1 MRSKKHNILPKVY
14 RRTLLYKSKVEYAN
28 FCLSHV
34 EGCSHGC
41 RYPCYAMMMKK
52 RCGFIKDY
60 QEWIKPKLVGNALE
74 LLDREIPK
82 YKDKIKFVHLCFST
96 DPFMYKQPEVVDL
109 TLKII
114 ERLNK
119 DNIKCTTLTKGTYT
133 KALLNRKKY
142 SVRNEYGITIVS
154 LSEKF
159 KSIYEPNSSPFA
171 KRIKSLETL
180 HKGGL
185 HTWVSIEPYPT
196 PNIVQQ
202 DLKELLASISFVDKI
217 IFGKWNYNSLV
228 SSYKENLKYYDECV
242 DIVESFC
249 KEKRIDYHIKF
260 GTRTRKQLMRVKTE
274 KLFNKNNQ
282 EEHAPILVP
291 LAYT

>member
-1 MRSKKHNILPKVY
+1 MRGIKQHLPRIY
-14 RRTLLYKSKVEYAN
+14 RKTLLYKSRVEYAN
-28 FCLSHV
+28 FCLNHV

-41 RYPCYAMMMKK
+41 KYPCYAMMMKK
-52 RCGFIKDY
+52 RCGLVKNY

-74 LLDREIPK
+74 LLEKEIPK
-82 YKDKIKFVHLCFST
+82 YKSQINFVHLCFST

-119 DNIKCTTLTKGTYT
+119 DNIKCTSLTKGIYP
-133 KALLNRKKY
+133 KALLNKKKF
-142 SVRNEYGITIVS
+142 SSQNEYGITLVS

-159 KSIYEPNSSPFA
+159 KSIYEQFSSPFTD
-171 KRIKSLETL
+171 RIKSLKTL

-185 HTWVSIEPYPT
+185 NTWVSIEPYPT

-202 DLKELLASISFVDKI
+202 DLGELLLSIAFVDKI
-217 IFGKWNYNSLV
+217 IFGKWNYSRLV
-228 SSYKENLKYYDECV
+228 SSYKESIKYYDECA

-249 KEKRIDYHIKF
+249 KERNIDYHIKF
-260 GTRTRKQLMRVKTE
+260 GTRTKKQPARVKTQ
-274 KLFNKNNQ
+274 KLFDKNSQ
-282 EEHAPILVP
+282 KEYSSVFTP
-291 LAYT
+291 LAYA

>member
-1 MRSKKHNILPKVY
+1 MRGITLHLPKIY
-14 RRTLLYKSKVEYAN
+14 RKTLLYKSKVEYAN
-28 FCLSHV
+28 FCLNHV

-41 RYPCYAMMMKK
+41 KYPCYAMMMKK
-52 RCGFIKDY
+52 RCGLIKNY

-74 LLDREIPK
+74 LLDKEIPK
-82 YKDKIKFVHLCFST
+82 YRSQINFVHLCFST
-96 DPFMYKQPEVVDL
+96 DPFMYQQPEVVDL

-119 DNIKCTTLTKGTYT
+119 DNIRCTSLTKGIYPI
-133 KALLNRKKY
+133 ALLNKRKFN
-142 SVRNEYGITIVS
+142 SQNEYGITLVS

-159 KSIYEPNSSPFA
+159 KSSYEPNSSPFVE
-171 KRIKSLETL
+171 RIKSLEVL

-202 DLKELLASISFVDKI
+202 DLKELLSSISFVDKI
-217 IFGKWNYNSLV
+217 IFGRWNYSALV
-228 SSYKENLKYYDECV
+228 SSYKENKEYYNECA

-249 KEKRIDYHIKF
+249 KERKIDYHIKF
-260 GTRTRKQLMRVKTE
+260 GTRTKKQTERVKTE
-274 KLFNKNNQ
+274 RLFGNDSQ
-282 EEHAPILVP
+282 EEYNPIPTP
-291 LAYT
+291 LAYA

>member
-1 MRSKKHNILPKVY
+1 
-14 RRTLLYKSKVEYAN
+14 
-28 FCLSHV
+28 
-34 EGCSHGC
+34 
-41 RYPCYAMMMKK
+41 
-52 RCGFIKDY
+52 
-60 QEWIKPKLVGNALE
+60 
-74 LLDREIPK
+74 
-82 YKDKIKFVHLCFST
+82 
-96 DPFMYKQPEVVDL
+96 MYKQPEVVDL

-291 LAYT
+291 LAYA